1 MTQMNLS
8 MRQKKTWRPR
18 EQTYGCQNSGGE
30 GREGHQVQQQGVCA
44 ALIRIYLSHTYVY
57 VKILVIKTSEGARG
71 LAEEDLR
78 CFLS

>member
-1 MTQMNLS
+1 MCE
-8 MRQKKTWRPR
+8 R
-18 EQTYGCQNSGGE
+18 ERERKGERDGVHRWAGRGE